1 MTGHRTVHSA
11 SPSSHPPFS
20 LPPLF
25 LFPPPSL
32 PPQVLRDASSSGS
45 RDWSPGDRELEQAE
59 LVVTLLYRLVPAWRE
74 LHPTHAE
81 GLRHS
86 LYRLAAT
93 FCCSDAKSSSP
104 YVRGVGGLAG
114 AEGGGAGGGG
124 GVSRAVVVARSVRV
138 STLRASLVR
147 RGGVGVRR
155 ARVRRGKKGKRGAW

>member
-1 MTGHRTVHSA
+1 M
-11 SPSSHPPFS
+11 
-20 LPPLF
+20 
-25 LFPPPSL
+25 
-32 PPQVLRDASSSGS
+32 
-45 RDWSPGDRELEQAE
+45 
-59 LVVTLLYRLVPAWRE
+59 VTLLYRLVPAWRE